1 MQGGSWEGCVK
12 HNEWLALDDEALE
25 HLLVE
30 RWLFRGVLLAVMLA
44 AAITT
49 TYIGRQG
56 VNTFMDQLTVGAL
69 LVIGLSSGAVAF
81 VMRLTDMRIHKELT
95 QRRNQQVGH
104 LT

>member
-1 MQGGSWEGCVK
+1 MK
-12 HNEWLALDDEALE
+12 HNEWLALDGEALE

-30 RWLFRGVLLAVMLA
+30 RWLFRGVLLAVMLV

-56 VNTFMDQLTVGAL
+56 VNTFMDQVTVGAL
-69 LVIGLSSGAVAF
+69 LVIGLSSGTVAF
-81 VMRLTDMRIHKELT
+81 VMRLTDIRIHRELR
-95 QRRNQQVGH
+95 QRGNRQAKR